1 MASYFC
7 VQVLKEIFARG
18 RTVLVVAHQL
28 KTVEQADHIIFLE
41 NGEVIEEGTHSEL
54 MAKKGRYYRLKE
66 ELFSQDSQ
74 WPARAFVAQILSFL
88 DKEEVMLFTCLYH
101 EKWTVHHQKT
111 SNGRS
116 VTAMFG
122 RSEELNSS
130 ILVYLSGRKRLK
142 WREYYN
148 HDL

>member
-41 NGEVIEEGTHSEL
+41 NGEVVEEGTHSEL

-111 SNGRS
+111 SNGRCL
-116 VTAMFG
+116 VG
-122 RSEELNSS
+122 QRSSTRPSS
-130 ILVYLSGRKRLK
+130 FIYLGGNVWSG
-142 WREYYN
+142 ENIIIMTFSY
-148 HDL
+148 HG